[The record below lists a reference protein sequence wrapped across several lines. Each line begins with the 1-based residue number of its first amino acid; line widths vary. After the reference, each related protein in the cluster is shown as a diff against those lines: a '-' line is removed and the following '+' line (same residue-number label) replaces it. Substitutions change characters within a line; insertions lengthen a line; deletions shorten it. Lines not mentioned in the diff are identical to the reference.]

1 MAESEWEAALRSHGH
16 RVTPQRLAI
25 LRMISTMRHPTAESI
40 HEAMGEAEPSLNL
53 STVYRNLAVLQ
64 EVGLVTHAHIDA
76 KAPVYHLAAEPS
88 HIHLSCLT
96 CGDVS
101 RGRPGTAAAC
111 AERVATDTGFRSRR
125 GRAAVS
131 GFCPTCSTNT

>member
-25 LRMISTMRHPTAESI
+25 LRMVSAIRHPTAESI
-40 HEAMGEAEPSLNL
+40 YEAMGEAEPSLNL

-76 KAPVYHLAAEPS
+76 KAPVYHLAAEPN

-96 CGDVS
+96 CGEVTS
-101 RGRPGTAAAC
+101 VQPETAAAF
-111 AERVATDTGFRSRR
+111 AERVATDTGFQIRPGHS
-125 GRAAVS
+125 AVY
-131 GFCPTCSTNT
+131 GFCPKCSTNT